1 MVKDTLTGLKVRHA
15 MRKQLIMLDPVD
27 SIDCAIQYLIKYKI
41 NAILV
46 GKDSEKPLGVV
57 SKTDIMGAWY
67 SGLSLST
74 PVEMIMNSPPL
85 FCGPDDTLDSALDT
99 MKANKVYRL
108 YALEPGSNTIDG
120 VLAYPDIV
128 GLLYHYCSNCNQG

>member
-15 MRKQLIMLDPVD
+15 MRKQLIILDPGD
-27 SIDCAIQYLIKYKI
+27 SIDCAIQYLIKYKV

-46 GKDSEKPLGVV
+46 GKESEKPLGVV

-67 SGLSLST
+67 SGLPLST

-85 FCGPDDTLDSALDT
+85 FCRPMIHL
-99 MKANKVYRL
+99 
-108 YALEPGSNTIDG
+108 IQHW
-120 VLAYPDIV
+120 I
-128 GLLYHYCSNCNQG
+128 Q